1 MSLPRRETR
10 RRPSHPGASVRIELE
25 ELGMS
30 ITEAARRLRVS
41 RRTLSELVN
50 EGRGVSPE
58 MALKLGRFFGDGP
71 EIWLRMQVAHDLWRV
86 EHDEDAVREADRVEP
101 AA

>member
-1 MSLPRRETR
+1 MRL
-10 RRPSHPGASVRIELE
+10 ELE

-30 ITEAARRLRVS
+30 ITEAAERLRVS

-50 EGRGVSPE
+50 GHRGVSPE
-58 MALKLGRFFGDGP
+58 MALRLGRFLGNGP
-71 EIWLRMQVAHDLWRV
+71 DIWLRMQVSWDKWQV
-86 EHDEDAVREADRVEP
+86 EHDEETLKEVAKIEP